1 MIHQLAIVH
10 PEAKIGENVEIGPF
24 SVIDRD
30 VEIGDGTVIMNNVTV
45 MNGARIGRNCRIFP
59 GAVISGIPQDLKF
72 KGEETVAI
80 IGDNTTLRECVTVNR
95 GTASK
100 GKTVV
105 GSNCLIMAYSHIAHD
120 CIVGNYV
127 IISNASQIAGEVI
140 IDDHA
145 VIGGGS
151 LVHQFCHIG
160 PHVMIQGGSKIN
172 KDIPPFVKAARDPIA
187 YTGINIIGLRRR
199 NFSPEDINVIQEI
212 YRYLYL
218 SQLNVSDALDR
229 IEAEIPQSDIR
240 DQILSFA
247 RASQRGILRGY
258 EWC

>member
-10 PEAKIGENVEIGPF
+10 PDAKIGENVEIGPF
-24 SVIDRD
+24 SVVDRD
-30 VEIGDGTVIMNNVTV
+30 VVIGDGTVIMNNVTI
-45 MNGARIGRNCRIFP
+45 MSGARIGRNCRVFP
-59 GAVISGIPQDLKF
+59 GAVIAGIPQDLKF
-72 KGEETVAI
+72 KGEVTTAV

-100 GKTVV
+100 GTTVI
-105 GSNCLIMAYSHIAHD
+105 GHNCLIMAYSHIAHD
-120 CIVGNYV
+120 CEVGSYV
-127 IISNASQIAGEVI
+127 IISNASQIAGEVV

-145 VIGGGS
+145 VIGGGT
-151 LVHQFCHIG
+151 LVHQFTHIG

-187 YTGINIIGLRRR
+187 YTGINIVGLRRR
-199 NFSPEDINVIQEI
+199 NFSNEDINAIQEI

-218 SQLNVSDALDR
+218 SQLNVSDAIDR
-229 IEAEIPQSDIR
+229 IEAEIPQSEVR
-240 DQILSFA
+240 DQILDFA
-247 RASQRGILRGY
+247 RASKRGILRGY

>member
-1 MIHQLAIVH
+1 MIHQLAVVH

-24 SVIDRD
+24 SVIARD
-30 VEIGDGTVIMNNVTV
+30 VVIGDGTVIMNNVTI
-45 MNGARIGRNCRIFP
+45 MDGARIGSNCRIFP

-72 KGEETVAI
+72 KGEETFAYV
-80 IGDNTTLRECVTVNR
+80 GDNTTLRECVTVNR

-105 GSNCLIMAYSHIAHD
+105 GKNCLIMAYSHIAHD
-120 CIVGNYV
+120 CEVGDYV
-127 IISNASQIAGEVI
+127 IISNASQIAGEVV

-145 VIGGGS
+145 VIGGGT

-187 YTGINIIGLRRR
+187 YTGINIVGLRRR
-199 NFSPEDINVIQEI
+199 NFAPEDINVIQEI

-229 IEAEIPQSDIR
+229 IEAEIPQSEVR
-240 DQILSFA
+240 DQILAFA
-247 RASQRGILRGY
+247 RASKRGILRGY